1 MFKELLIKGAEELTK
16 EALDPN
22 EKLLKTQEPNVCS
35 GKGEIKTEKIPEVTI
50 DTIKEY
56 AKNYFYGI
64 GDIEMAEAV
73 DSVDLKRRSKALM
86 EAGEKCPE
94 LGRMMKEHDEKLIK
108 EINEE
113 IDDIMADLK
122 TRFPEIK

>member
-1 MFKELLIKGAEELTK
+1 MFKELLIKGAEKLTK

-22 EKLLKTQEPNVCS
+22 ENLLKTQETNVYS
-35 GKGEIKTEKIPEVTI
+35 GKGEIKAEKIPEVTI

-86 EAGEKCPE
+86 EAGEKCPD

>member
-1 MFKELLIKGAEELTK
+1 MFKELLIKGAEKLAK

-22 EKLLKTQEPNVCS
+22 ENILKTQEHNVYS
-35 GKGEIKTEKIPEVTI
+35 GKGEIKAEKFPEVTI

>member
-1 MFKELLIKGAEELTK
+1 MFKELLIKGAENLAK

-22 EKLLKTQEPNVCS
+22 ENILKSQEHNVCS
-35 GKGEIKTEKIPEVTI
+35 GKGEIKAEKFPEVTI

-86 EAGEKCPE
+86 EAGEKCPD

-122 TRFPEIK
+122 TRFPEI